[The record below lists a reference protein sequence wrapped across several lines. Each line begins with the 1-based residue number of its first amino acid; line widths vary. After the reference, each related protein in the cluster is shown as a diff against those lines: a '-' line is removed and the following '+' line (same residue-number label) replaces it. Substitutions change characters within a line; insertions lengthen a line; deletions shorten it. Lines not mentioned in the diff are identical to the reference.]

1 MSEARSKDRLDPAL
15 LKLAGILVVGGLAPL
30 LDTTIVN
37 VALDGLSRQL
47 DSTVTTVQWVSTGYL
62 LAFAMSI
69 PATGWAADRFGAKR
83 VWMWSLAL
91 FMVTSAAAGAAWNI
105 ESLIVIRVLQG
116 IAGGFMQP
124 VLQIM
129 LVRSAG
135 PRRLGRILTVVTL
148 AAVVAPILGPVLGGL
163 IVSNTSW
170 RWIFYVNVPLC
181 LIALLLAWR
190 HLPAQEARTGKRLDV
205 VGIALLSPA
214 LAGVVYGLTE
224 VGRYGGF
231 GRAQAIVPLI
241 GGLVLLTAFL
251 LYSLRRRDAVL
262 DVRLFRVR
270 SFSMSAVLLFLAGFS
285 LYGAILLLPL
295 YYQQV
300 RGDTA
305 LTAGLLLAPQ
315 GLGALLTRWA
325 GGLTDRIGAKPI
337 IVSGMLLAL
346 LGTLAYTQV
355 GTDTNEWYLGIALV
369 VRGAGLGAATVAIVT
384 GAYVDLTQ
392 DDIPNAT
399 TVIRIMQQ
407 LGGSFGTAALVV
419 ILEHATSGSEPGDRA
434 AGFGTTFWW
443 VTGFSVLA
451 LVPALLLPSRRT
463 GPAAEKAAAS
473 GTGGRP
479 VPTK

>member
-1 MSEARSKDRLDPAL
+1 MPAARTKERLDPAL
-15 LKLAGILVVGGLAPL
+15 LKMAGILVIGGLAPL

-37 VALDGLSRQL
+37 VAIDGLSRQL
-47 DSTVTTVQWVSTGYL
+47 HSTVTTVQWVSTGYL
-62 LAFAMSI
+62 LAFAMAI

-91 FMVTSAAAGAAWNI
+91 FMLTSAAAGAAWSI
-105 ESLIVIRVLQG
+105 GSLIAIRVLQG

-148 AAVVAPILGPVLGGL
+148 AAVVAPVLGPVIGGL
-163 IVSNTSW
+163 IVSNASW

-181 LIALLLAWR
+181 LIALLLAR
-190 HLPAQEARTGKRLDV
+190 HHLPTQETRTAKRLDV
-205 VGIALLSPA
+205 MGIALLSPG
-214 LAGVVYGLTE
+214 LAAVVYGFTE
-224 VGRYGGF
+224 AGRHGGF
-231 GRAQAIVPLI
+231 DRLQAVVPLV
-241 GGLVLLTAFL
+241 GGMMLLLAFL
-251 LYSLRRRDAVL
+251 VHSPRRRDAVL

-270 SFSMSAVLLFLAGFS
+270 SFSMCAVLLFLAGLS

-300 RGDTA
+300 RGESA

-337 IVSGMLLAL
+337 VVAGMLLTL
-346 LGTLAYTQV
+346 VGTLAYTQV
-355 GTDTNEWYLGIALV
+355 GTDTSEWYLGIALV

-384 GAYVDLTQ
+384 GAYVDLAP
-392 DDIPNAT
+392 DDVPNAT

-419 ILEHATSGSEPGDRA
+419 ILAHETTGTTLADRA

-451 LVPALLLPSRRT
+451 LIPALLLPSRKAPRAAKEAVA
-463 GPAAEKAAAS
+463 GPAGQPAD
-473 GTGGRP
+473 
-479 VPTK
+479 TK

>member
-1 MSEARSKDRLDPAL
+1 MPATQTKERLDPAL

-37 VALDGLSRQL
+37 VAIDGLSRQL
-47 DSTVTTVQWVSTGYL
+47 HSTVTTVQWVSTGYL
-62 LAFAMSI
+62 LAFAMAI

-91 FMVTSAAAGAAWNI
+91 FMLTSAAAGAAWSI
-105 ESLIVIRVLQG
+105 GSLIAIRVLQG

-148 AAVVAPILGPVLGGL
+148 AAVVAPILGPVIGGL
-163 IVSNTSW
+163 IVSNASW

-181 LIALLLAWR
+181 LIALLLARR
-190 HLPAQEARTGKRLDV
+190 HLPAQETRTAKRLDV
-205 VGIALLSPA
+205 TGIALLSPA
-214 LAGVVYGLTE
+214 LAAIVYGFTE
-224 VGRYGGF
+224 VGRHGGF
-231 GRAQAIVPLI
+231 DQVQAVVPLV
-241 GGLVLLTAFL
+241 GGVLLLLLFL
-251 LYSLRRRDAVL
+251 VYSLRRRDAVL

-270 SFSMSAVLLFLAGFS
+270 SFSMCAVLLFLAGLS

-300 RGDTA
+300 RGESA
-305 LTAGLLLAPQ
+305 LMAGLLLAPQ

-337 IVSGMLLAL
+337 VVAGMLLTL
-346 LGTLAYTQV
+346 VGTLAYTQV
-355 GTDTNEWYLGIALV
+355 GTDTSRWYLGIALV

-384 GAYVDLTQ
+384 GAYVDLSP

-419 ILEHATSGSEPGDRA
+419 ILAHETTGGTLADRA

-451 LVPALLLPSRRT
+451 LIPALLLPSRKAARAGEEAVA
-463 GPAAEKAAAS
+463 GPAGQRA
-473 GTGGRP
+473 GT
-479 VPTK
+479 K

>member
-69 PATGWAADRFGAKR
+69 PATGWAAGRFGAKR

-205 VGIALLSPA
+205 VGIAPVTGAGRRRLRPHGGRAVRRVREGSGDRAADRRPGAPDGLPAVQPAQAGRRSGCAPLPGAFVLDERGAAPPRRLLVVRRDPAAAPVLPAGARRHGVDRRSPA
-214 LAGVVYGLTE
+214 G
-224 VGRYGGF
+224 
-231 GRAQAIVPLI
+231 
-241 GGLVLLTAFL
+241 
-251 LYSLRRRDAVL
+251 S
-262 DVRLFRVR
+262 
-270 SFSMSAVLLFLAGFS
+270 
-285 LYGAILLLPL
+285 
-295 YYQQV
+295 
-300 RGDTA
+300 
-305 LTAGLLLAPQ
+305 Q

-419 ILEHATSGSEPGDRA
+419 ILEHATSGSGLGDRA
-434 AGFGTTFWW
+434 AGFGTAFWW

-463 GPAAEKAAAS
+463 GPPAEKAAAS